1 MSEHRA
7 SIAWKRESDDFSYAG
22 YDRTH
27 TWTFEGGARVK
38 ASAAPE
44 FQGDAALV
52 NPEEALAAALSSCHM
67 LTFLAIAARKRYVV
81 DSYEDAAVATLDK
94 NAESRLAITR
104 VILHPRVVFSG
115 EKRPDGPELE
125 ALHES
130 AHRNCFIANS
140 VRTELI
146 VEPRQE

>member
-1 MSEHRA
+1 MSEHRVR
-7 SIAWKRESDDFSYAG
+7 IAWKRESDDFSYAT

-27 TWTFEGGARVK
+27 TWTFDGGTQVK

-44 FQGDAALV
+44 YQGDAALV

-67 LTFLAIAARKRYVV
+67 LTFFAIAARKRYVV

-94 NAESRLAITR
+94 NAEGQLAITR
-104 VILHPRVVFSG
+104 VILRPRVVFGGDKS
-115 EKRPDGPELE
+115 PDGSELE

-146 VEPRQE
+146 VEPRQG

>member
-1 MSEHRA
+1 MSEHRVR
-7 SIAWKRESDDFSYAG
+7 IAWKRESDDFSYAT

-27 TWTFEGGARVK
+27 TWTFDGGTHVK

-44 FQGDAALV
+44 YQGDAALV

-94 NAESRLAITR
+94 NADGQLAITR
-104 VILHPRVVFSG
+104 VILRPRVVFGGDKS
-115 EKRPDGPELE
+115 PDGSELE

-146 VEPRQE
+146 VEPRQG